1 MNREGRLLM
10 HARLGGVV
18 KELLADELAVLVPR
32 SMPQIA
38 VGLVPQHT
46 ASTSVLVLNCGSTT
60 RPRLRRTP
68 STNNFED

>member
-1 MNREGRLLM
+1 M

-38 VGLVPQHT
+38 VGLVAQHI
-46 ASTSVLVLNCGSTT
+46 ASTFVLVLNWGSTS
-60 RPRLRRTP
+60 RPRLRWTP
-68 STNNFED
+68 STNNFGD